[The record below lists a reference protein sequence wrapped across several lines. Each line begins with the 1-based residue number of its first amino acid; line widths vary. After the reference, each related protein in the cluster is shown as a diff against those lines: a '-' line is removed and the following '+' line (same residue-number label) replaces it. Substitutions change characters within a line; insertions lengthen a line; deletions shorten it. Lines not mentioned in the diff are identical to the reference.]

1 MVNPTLQDA
10 RNLLKS
16 AFGYEDFRPGQEAA
30 VSAILSGRDTVVV
43 LPTGGGKSLCFQVP
57 ALLMPG
63 LTVVVSPLISLMK
76 DQVDA
81 LTAKGLPAAFINST
95 LSSSQVSDRLARVTS
110 GEIKLLYVAPERFDF
125 GRTAERLRN
134 TGVSLLAIDEAHCI
148 SQWGHDFRPSYLRVK
163 KVHEELGS
171 PTTIAL
177 TATATPEVRRDI
189 IRELALRNPE
199 TIITGFDRPNLTYF
213 VVPVKNDAEKERR
226 LAEILRKHDG
236 LAVIYASTRKAVD
249 HLTTVL
255 ERARIPSAG
264 YHAGLDDA
272 RRRQV
277 QEAFMSEK
285 IRAIVATNAFGMGID
300 KPNVRLVIHYAMPG
314 TLEAYYQEAGRAGR
328 DGQHSDVFLL
338 HAFPDRF
345 THEFFIKGSY
355 PERTVVEQTYEA
367 LKRLSDKQGFANA
380 QPEDLLRAIKS
391 KASTRE
397 IEGAIRILERS
408 GAMTLSNGEQARVH
422 VRLLATPERV
432 KRELIG
438 EANTELGL
446 LRALWRGVGPALRTG
461 AVVDLDGL
469 PPGLGGSSACAP
481 LLDALQ
487 DRQFLA
493 WERLGAGLYLADKSA
508 PLSKFN
514 IDWAVIDRRR
524 SAELSKLQ
532 AVQKYAYTKD
542 CRRGFVLKYFGDPAA
557 RPRCSGCDNCLGVT
571 AVSVAEEDDAPSAR
585 RGRRKTGPGKP
596 RVAETSDDLV
606 MGAAEER
613 LLAALKTVRT
623 KIAREEQVPAYIVF
637 SDRTLA
643 ELAVRRPKSLN
654 ALQNVRGVG
663 PMKLEK
669 YGRRFLDA
677 ISRADETEAA

>member
-1 MVNPTLQDA
+1 
-10 RNLLKS
+10 
-16 AFGYEDFRPGQEAA
+16 
-30 VSAILSGRDTVVV
+30 
-43 LPTGGGKSLCFQVP
+43 
-57 ALLMPG
+57 
-63 LTVVVSPLISLMK
+63 
-76 DQVDA
+76 
-81 LTAKGLPAAFINST
+81 
-95 LSSSQVSDRLARVTS
+95 
-110 GEIKLLYVAPERFDF
+110 
-125 GRTAERLRN
+125 
-134 TGVSLLAIDEAHCI
+134 
-148 SQWGHDFRPSYLRVK
+148 
-163 KVHEELGS
+163 
-171 PTTIAL
+171 
-177 TATATPEVRRDI
+177 
-189 IRELALRNPE
+189 
-199 TIITGFDRPNLTYF
+199 
-213 VVPVKNDAEKERR
+213 
-226 LAEILRKHDG
+226 
-236 LAVIYASTRKAVD
+236 
-249 HLTTVL
+249 
-255 ERARIPSAG
+255 
-264 YHAGLDDA
+264 
-272 RRRQV
+272 
-277 QEAFMSEK
+277 MSEK

-355 PERTVVEQTYEA
+355 PERTVVDQTYEA
-367 LKRLSDKQGFANA
+367 LKRLSDKQGFASA

-585 RGRRKTGPGKP
+585 RGRRKTGPGKS

>member
-1 MVNPTLQDA
+1 MVNPSLQDA
-10 RNLLKS
+10 RDLLKS

-30 VSAILSGRDTVVV
+30 VSAILAGRDTVVV

-163 KVHEELGS
+163 RVHEELGS

-249 HLTTVL
+249 HLSAVL
-255 ERARIPSAG
+255 ERARIPAAG

-367 LKRLSDKQGFANA
+367 LKRLSDKQGFASA
-380 QPEDLLRAIKS
+380 QPDDLLRAIKS

-408 GAMTLSNGEQARVH
+408 GAVTLSKGDQTRVH

-432 KRELIG
+432 KRELTG

-469 PPGLGGSSACAP
+469 PPGLGGTSACAP

-514 IDWAVIDRRR
+514 IDWALIDRRR

-571 AVSVAEEDDAPSAR
+571 ALSAAEEDDAPSAR
-585 RGRRKTGPGKP
+585 RSRRETGPGKA
-596 RVAETSDDLV
+596 RAAETSDDLV